1 LRGSLGGDSTVNE
14 RTFSGRVFD
23 TANVVVLTL
32 LSLATFLPFLYV
44 VVTSFSVTDDI
55 IPKSFTL
62 NAYRYLF
69 STDTFIRSLGI
80 SVYITVVGTV
90 LSLVTT
96 ALSAYALS
104 HRKLPGRRFFLLM
117 VLFTMLFNGGMIP
130 TYFVVKDLGMI
141 NTLWSLM
148 IPGLINSFYLIIMKN
163 FFLELPEE
171 LKEAARIDGCTELGV
186 LFRVVLPLSLPVL
199 AAFALFYAVGIWN
212 QYFNAILYIND
223 STKWPIQVLLQQV
236 VVLASGGFG
245 DSGSSDAVQI
255 FGQGIRMA
263 VIVISTI
270 PILLV
275 YPFLQK
281 HFAKGMLIGSVKG

>member
-1 LRGSLGGDSTVNE
+1 MVNE
-14 RTFSGRVFD
+14 RTFAGRAFD
-23 TANVVVLTL
+23 AANIVLLTL
-32 LSLATFLPFLYV
+32 VSLATLLPFVYV
-44 VVTSFSVTDDI
+44 VVASFSATDDI

-62 NAYRYLF
+62 SAYRYLF
-69 STDTFIRSLGI
+69 STDTFVRSLGI
-80 SVYITVVGTV
+80 SIYITVVGTV
-90 LSLVTT
+90 LSLVAT

-104 HRKLPGRRFFLLM
+104 HRKLPGRRFFLLL

-148 IPGLINSFYLIIMKN
+148 IPGLISSFYLIIMKN
-163 FFLELPEE
+163 FFLEIPED

-199 AAFALFYAVGIWN
+199 AAFGLLYAVGIWN

-223 STKWPIQVLLQQV
+223 QTKWPIQVLLQQI

-245 DSGSSDAVQI
+245 NAAGSADAVQV
-255 FGQGIRMA
+255 FGQGVRMA
-263 VIVISTI
+263 VIVVSTI
-270 PILLV
+270 PILIV

>member
-1 LRGSLGGDSTVNE
+1 MNQ
-14 RTFSGRVFD
+14 RTFAGRVFD
-23 TANVVVLTL
+23 TVNVAVLTL
-32 LSLATFLPFLYV
+32 VSLATLLPFVYV
-44 VVTSFSVTDDI
+44 VVASFSATDDI

-62 NAYRYLF
+62 SAYRYLF
-69 STDTFIRSLGI
+69 STDTFVRSLGI
-80 SVYITVVGTV
+80 SIYITVVGTV
-90 LSLVTT
+90 LSLVAT

-104 HRKLPGRRFFLLM
+104 HRKLPGRRFFLLL

-148 IPGLINSFYLIIMKN
+148 IPGLISSFYLIIMKN
-163 FFLELPEE
+163 FFLEIPED

-199 AAFALFYAVGIWN
+199 AAFGLFYAVGIWN

-223 STKWPIQVLLQQV
+223 QTKWPIQVLLQQI

-245 DSGSSDAVQI
+245 NASGSADTVQI
-255 FGQGIRMA
+255 FGQGVRMA

-270 PILLV
+270 PILII

-281 HFAKGMLIGSVKG
+281 HFAKGMLLGSVKG

>member
-1 LRGSLGGDSTVNE
+1 MVNE
-14 RTFSGRVFD
+14 RTFAGRAFD
-23 TANVVVLTL
+23 AANIVLLTL
-32 LSLATFLPFLYV
+32 VSLATLLPFVYV
-44 VVTSFSVTDDI
+44 VVASFSATDDI

-62 NAYRYLF
+62 SAYRYLF
-69 STDTFIRSLGI
+69 STDTFVRSLGI
-80 SVYITVVGTV
+80 SIYITVVGTV
-90 LSLVTT
+90 LSLVAT

-104 HRKLPGRRFFLLM
+104 HRKLPGRRFFLLL

-148 IPGLINSFYLIIMKN
+148 IPGLISSFYLIIMKN
-163 FFLELPEE
+163 FFLEIPED

-199 AAFALFYAVGIWN
+199 AAFGLFYAVGIWN

-223 STKWPIQVLLQQV
+223 QTKWPIQVLLQQI

-245 DSGSSDAVQI
+245 NAAGSADAVQV
-255 FGQGIRMA
+255 FGQGVRMA
-263 VIVISTI
+263 VIVVSTI
-270 PILLV
+270 PILIV